1 MQLQIFKYV
10 IKAHKEAEFASS
22 VHFIFTREQIQQLS
36 QKRNIADIFFLPS
49 WISKWRYSILTI
61 GSHRNKKQRRYYQS
75 EVPQL

>member
-36 QKRNIADIFFLPS
+36 QKRNIADIFFSPLEF
-49 WISKWRYSILTI
+49 LNDVT
-61 GSHRNKKQRRYYQS
+61 
-75 EVPQL
+75 LF